1 VTTLEK
7 RPIATAT
14 KTPWI
19 VGGFG
24 EIAAIFGVSRDTV
37 RKDWVSR
44 GMPGGSGRYDLRKII
59 LWREKDRAKKVPGR
73 DDGGDPFLDGDD
85 SPNLER
91 YRGYKADLAALELQ
105 KKRKEV
111 IDLSL
116 AHEGLG
122 CIAEIIR
129 QAGETLQGKF
139 GVDARDILDAALV
152 RAGEEVST
160 RFGIPDGIDGD
171 IDEADDA

>member
-1 VTTLEK
+1 LPTLEK
-7 RPIATAT
+7 RTIATAT

-59 LWREKDRAKKVPGR
+59 LWREKDRAKKTPGR

-129 QAGETLQGKF
+129 QAGETLQVKF
-139 GVDARDILDAALV
+139 GVEARDILDAALV
-152 RAGEEVST
+152 RSGEEIET
-160 RFGIPDGIDGD
+160 RFGVTDGSDD
-171 IDEADDA
+171 DETSDA